1 MFRFPKVS
9 RSAIALTGVAV
20 VVAACTSDNTNVVL
34 GPKQSDANAL
44 FQNYVALGNSI
55 TAGYQ
60 SSGIMDSTQRRSYAV
75 LLAAQMGTRFA
86 YPSLAGRGCAPP
98 VVNFLTQ
105 ARFGNT
111 TAAPVTSSTCDLRS
125 ASSATDILNN
135 VAVPGA
141 RAADLT
147 ATTGTSAS
155 NILTSL
161 FLGGKTQVQKAVEAL
176 PTFASVWIGG
186 NDVLAA
192 ASTGFIVPVAGASP
206 GITPQ
211 ASYTASV
218 DAAVTGLLAG
228 NANLKGILIGVPNVN
243 NIPLFFPVA
252 VLQTNAAFLA
262 GFDQAS
268 GRVATSTDPFKAA
281 PLQIDPNCTGAGSTL
296 ISFPLAGQIA
306 AFRNDTNATGQPP
319 KAATSRRGHPPYIA
333 CGVSSTPGAPPA
345 PVGDAL
351 ILTAAEQ
358 ATISS
363 STDAYNTYL
372 SGKATALGWAYVNPN
387 VLLDSLRTAG
397 QVPVAPNIG
406 SSTAPFGAWFSLDG
420 FHPSTQ
426 AHRAI
431 MNHVA
436 KAINTT
442 YTTSL
447 ALISV
452 P

>member
-20 VVAACTSDNTNVVL
+20 VVAACTGDSTNVVL
-34 GPKQSDANAL
+34 GPKLTDANAM
-44 FQNYVALGNSI
+44 FQSYVALGNSI
-55 TAGYQ
+55 TSGYQ

-75 LLAAQMGTRFA
+75 LLAGQMGTRFA

-105 ARFGNT
+105 ARFGSSPT
-111 TAAPVTSSTCDLRS
+111 APVTAATCDLRNPTT
-125 ASSATDILNN
+125 ATDILNN

-147 ATTGTSAS
+147 AVTGTSAS

-161 FLGGKTQVQKAVEAL
+161 FLGGKTQVQKAADAM
-176 PTFASVWIGG
+176 PTFASLWIGG

-192 ASTGFIVPVAGASP
+192 ASTGFIVPVAGVSP

-211 ASYTASV
+211 ASYTGSV
-218 DAAVTGLLAG
+218 DAAVTGLLAS

-252 VLQTNAAFLA
+252 ALQTNATFFA

-268 GRVATSTDPFKAA
+268 GRVPTSTDPYKAA
-281 PLQIDPNCTGAGSTL
+281 ALQIDPNCTGAGSTL
-296 ISFPLAGQIA
+296 VSFPLASQIA
-306 AFRNDTNATGQPP
+306 AFRNDTNPTGQAP
-319 KAATSRRGHPPYIA
+319 KAATARRGHPPYIA

-363 STDAYNTYL
+363 ATDAYNTYL
-372 SGKATALGWAYVNPN
+372 SGKATALGWAYMNPN

-397 QVPVAPNIG
+397 AVPVAPNIA
-406 SSTAPFGAWFSLDG
+406 SATAPFGTWFSLDG
-420 FHPSTQ
+420 FHPSTL

-436 KAINTT
+436 KAINAK
-442 YTTSL
+442 YSTSL